1 MCQKWAIFRVR
12 HKLRRWRMLLRLL
25 LTPTPHRSHS
35 EVFPGSSARC
45 SQADLFSESDQERE
59 RSVASILTDSDARQP
74 PG

>member
-1 MCQKWAIFRVR
+1 
-12 HKLRRWRMLLRLL
+12 MLLRLL

-59 RSVASILTDSDARQP
+59 RSIASILTDSDARQP